1 MSISEAM
8 DKLIRL
14 SCRYPDA
21 WNYLNSTQSKYP
33 TRTTQNHHFRSDRLI
48 DMLCPACIW
57 FELGWT
63 QAGKCHLMKLRSRE
77 SQLSGVD
84 RQDIA
89 MGVRSF
95 PVDRYVAYYEQHGPV
110 LSVLRVW
117 HTARDP
123 ETLSV
128 AE

>member
-1 MSISEAM
+1 VTVVQYQAVAETDLVEIWLQIAGDGDDKQADEYIS
-8 DKLIRL
+8 RL
-14 SCRYPDA
+14 KEICV
-21 WNYLNSTQSKYP
+21 L
-33 TRTTQNHHFRSDRLI
+33 L
-48 DMLCPACIW
+48 
-57 FELGWT
+57 
-63 QAGKCHLMKLRSRE
+63 AGQPGM
-77 SQLSGVD
+77 GVD

-95 PVDRYVAYYEQHGPV
+95 PVDRYVVYYEQHGPV

-123 ETLSV
+123 ETLSI

>member
-1 MSISEAM
+1 VTVVQYQAAAETDLVEIWLQIAGDGDYNHADKYIS
-8 DKLIRL
+8 RL
-14 SCRYPDA
+14 QETCVLLAGQPD
-21 WNYLNSTQSKYP
+21 
-33 TRTTQNHHFRSDRLI
+33 
-48 DMLCPACIW
+48 M
-57 FELGWT
+57 
-63 QAGKCHLMKLRSRE
+63 
-77 SQLSGVD
+77 GVD

-95 PVDRYVAYYEQHGPV
+95 PVDRYVVYYEQHGPV

>member
-1 MSISEAM
+1 MTVVQYQAAAETALVEIWLQIDGDGDSQHADEYIS
-8 DKLIRL
+8 RL
-14 SCRYPDA
+14 QEICVLLAGQPD
-21 WNYLNSTQSKYP
+21 
-33 TRTTQNHHFRSDRLI
+33 
-48 DMLCPACIW
+48 M
-57 FELGWT
+57 
-63 QAGKCHLMKLRSRE
+63 
-77 SQLSGVD
+77 GVD

-95 PVDRYVAYYEQHGPV
+95 PVDRYVVYYEQHGPV

-123 ETLSV
+123 ETLSI